1 MKPGRV
7 SHLLRSI
14 LRATQATRRGLQRL
28 AAWMNAV
35 AGWSYLAVALFVTCD
50 VVTRKVFGFSSGST
64 TQIAGYVLACGITWG
79 LAHTMFERAHI
90 RIDILVMRLPLRVRQ
105 YMHLI
110 ALTLLLVFIGFLA
123 YSGFN
128 LSADSAMFQSTDLSA
143 LATPLVVPQ
152 SIWTFGLGFFTF
164 VLAVMLVETVVL
176 LVLGEARAVDALLA
190 HDEAEA
196 ELHEIP
202 TAEHVAS

>member
-1 MKPGRV
+1 MSLARV
-7 SHLLRSI
+7 HQRLRTI
-14 LRATQATRRGLQRL
+14 LAATQATRRGQRRI
-28 AAWMNAV
+28 AAWMNAA

-90 RIDILVMRLPLRVRQ
+90 RIDILVMRLPLKVRQ

-110 ALTLLLVFIGFLA
+110 ALTLLLIVIGFLT
-123 YSGFN
+123 YSGIG
-128 LSADSAMFQSTDLSA
+128 LSADSALFSSTDLSA
-143 LATPLVVPQ
+143 LATPLVIPQ
-152 SIWTFGLGFFTF
+152 SIWAFGLAFFTF
-164 VLAVMLVETVVL
+164 VLATLLVETLIL
-176 LVLGEARAVDALLA
+176 LVLGDAAAVDALLA

-196 ELHEIP
+196 EQHEIP
-202 TAEHVAS
+202 TRERVAS

>member
-7 SHLLRSI
+7 PTLLRSI
-14 LRATQATRRGLQRL
+14 LRASQATRRGLQRL
-28 AAWMNAV
+28 AAWMNAA

-50 VVTRKVFGFSSGST
+50 VITRKVFGFSSGST

-90 RIDILVMRLPLRVRQ
+90 RIDILVMRLPLQMRQ

-110 ALTLLLVFIGFLA
+110 ALTLLLVFVGFLA

-128 LSADSAMFQSTDLSA
+128 LSSDSAMFHSTDLSA
-143 LATPLVVPQ
+143 LAMPLAVPQ
-152 SIWTFGLGFFTF
+152 SIWTFGMGFFAF
-164 VLAVMLVETVVL
+164 VLAVLLVETGL
-176 LVLGEARAVDALLA
+176 LLILGEARAVDVLLA

-196 ELHEIP
+196 EHHEMP
-202 TAEHVAS
+202 TGEHVAS

>member
-7 SHLLRSI
+7 PHLLRSI

-28 AAWMNAV
+28 AAWMNAA

-90 RIDILVMRLPLRVRQ
+90 RIDILVMRLPLRLRQ

-143 LATPLVVPQ
+143 LATPLVIPQ
-152 SIWTFGLGFFTF
+152 SIWTFGLGFFTS
-164 VLAVMLVETVVL
+164 VLAVMLLETVVL
-176 LVLGEARAVDALLA
+176 LMLGEARAVDALLA
-190 HDEAEA
+190 HDEAE
-196 ELHEIP
+196 LHEIP